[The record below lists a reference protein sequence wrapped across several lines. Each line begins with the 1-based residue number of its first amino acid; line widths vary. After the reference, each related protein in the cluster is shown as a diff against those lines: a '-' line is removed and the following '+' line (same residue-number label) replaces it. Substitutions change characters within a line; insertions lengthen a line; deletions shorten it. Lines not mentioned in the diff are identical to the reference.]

1 MNFSKNVHFNL
12 VHFSKLL
19 KRVNKHINID
29 MKNLTNRLI
38 ANKIS
43 LNVNKMN

>member
-1 MNFSKNVHFNL
+1 MFILTLFIL
-12 VHFSKLL
+12 VNYL
-19 KRVNKHINID
+19 KELININID
-29 MKNLTNRLI
+29 MKNLTNQLI

>member
-19 KRVNKHINID
+19 RVNTHINID
-29 MKNLTNRLI
+29 MKNLTNQLI